1 MRFIRL
7 IAIPCTA
14 LALSGCG
21 RSFWDPHLHSSRL
34 LASVELTRDPESV
47 LGPAGA
53 GRALGEV
60 FEAAKEQQR
69 NYLSAVSEQSS
80 LRQVSPLIAAGT
92 AVSGG
97 LLLAGGAT
105 ASNTITGLLGGAAGL
120 LVFNQYS
127 SNPARQHMYLAGASA
142 IGCVIDNQGPL
153 WARVR
158 SVDRALAAGR
168 RLEAALAAFR
178 TARGNGGAVGAHWP
192 LASDLERLEAAAANA
207 LAQVALI
214 PAMVRADFD
223 QAAIHMSTRLV
234 EIVIAVD
241 RELLKTLPE
250 PGVALRLAAN
260 FQTTLTAFQ
269 APAIDVLSG
278 PGGQTRT
285 VTTRNALDDTAYALD
300 AALKAVV
307 EALAAV
313 ELAPL
318 RSTEP
323 NSCALA
329 NLPNLMRMQPLVT
342 THRFTRVNENWT
354 FLLSGGVAP
363 RLATPVGTAP
373 STAIAITRTEVG
385 TDTTQ
390 FVVTAREAAPNA
402 EARLVLS
409 EASGQPPIEVTLVLP
424 GSTPSAVA
432 PGRDRPGGSGRTES
446 GTNTRSQLTLAEADL
461 MRRWA
466 ALPTR
471 QPITPLNPSEL
482 SAIGVLVTSRG
493 QRWDGQVTPELLN
506 AVTAGIVA
514 SFATLRP
521 TPTEIRAAA
530 APVASGE
537 LAVVARKLCHA
548 WPVASGVRVS
558 SAAELFTP
566 AFREKL
572 FRFQRRQ
579 NTPDAP
585 PATGVL
591 DDATFTLL
599 QRPPTPRC

>member
-1 MRFIRL
+1 MRYIRL
-7 IAIPCTA
+7 FAVVCA
-14 LALSGCG
+14 AFALSGCG

-34 LASVELTRDPESV
+34 LASAELTRDPDSV
-47 LGPAGA
+47 LGTAGA
-53 GRALGEV
+53 GSALGEV

-69 NYLSAVSEQSS
+69 NYLSAVSDQSS
-80 LRQVSPLIAAGT
+80 MRQLSPLIAAGT
-92 AVSGG
+92 AISGG
-97 LLLAGGAT
+97 LLLSGGAT
-105 ASNTITGLLGGAAGL
+105 ASNTITGLLGGAAAL
-120 LVFNQYS
+120 AVFNQYS
-127 SNPARQHMYLAGASA
+127 SNPARQYMYLAGASA
-142 IGCVIDNQGPL
+142 IGCVVDSQGPL

-158 SVDRALAAGR
+158 SVDRAVAAGR
-168 RLEAALAAFR
+168 RLDAALQEFR
-178 TARGNGGAVGAHWP
+178 TARGDGTMVGAQWQVP
-192 LASDLERLEAAAANA
+192 SDLQRLEASAANA
-207 LAQVALI
+207 LAQVALT
-214 PAMVRADFD
+214 PATVRADFD
-223 QAAIHMSTRLV
+223 QAAMRMRSRLV

-250 PGVALRLAAN
+250 PGAALRLAAN
-260 FQTTLTAFQ
+260 FQTTLAAFR
-269 APAIDVLSG
+269 APPIDVLAG
-278 PGGQTRT
+278 PGGQART
-285 VTTRNALDDTAYALD
+285 TPTRNNLDEKAYALD
-300 AALKAVV
+300 AAVKAVV
-307 EALAAV
+307 EALAAI
-313 ELAPL
+313 EQAPL

-323 NSCALA
+323 NPCALA

-342 THRFTRVNENWT
+342 THRFTRVNESWT
-354 FLLSGGVAP
+354 FLVSGGVGP
-363 RLATPVGTAP
+363 RLGTPVGTAP
-373 STAIAITRTEVG
+373 STAISIVRTEVG

-424 GSTPSAVA
+424 GSTPPAAA
-432 PGRDRPGGSGRTES
+432 PNRDRSGGSGGSETRT
-446 GTNTRSQLTLAEADL
+446 NARSQLTLAEADL

-482 SAIGVLVTSRG
+482 STIGLLVTSRG
-493 QRWDGQVTPELLN
+493 QGWDGQVTPGLVN
-506 AVTAGIVA
+506 SVAAGIVA
-514 SFATLRP
+514 SFATLQP
-521 TPTEIRAAA
+521 TPTEIIAAA
-530 APVASGE
+530 APVTSGE

-548 WPVASGVRVS
+548 WPVASGARVS
-558 SAAELFTP
+558 SPTELFTP

-599 QRPPTPRC
+599 QQAPTPRC